1 MKEFIPEDTFEETDN
16 KNELRNLL
24 FNYFIYWKWFIL
36 SVVLCWAGAWFYL
49 RYATPVYNVSATVM
63 IKDDKKGS
71 RASEMLALEDMGFLS
86 SSGSIENEM
95 EILRSKSLIKQAV
108 TALKIYATYTT
119 KGHIGSRDLYTDSPI
134 AVEMSATDLNKL
146 KTGFNFEVVLQ
157 PDSTLDISGN
167 IGGEEI
173 AAHVQQLPILLDT
186 PAGRLTLSLR
196 PNTKPIFDETIY
208 ITITPPLQMAKAYL
222 AALSI
227 AGTSNMTS
235 IANINIQTTNKQR
248 GEDFVNKLIEVY
260 NLDANN
266 DKKLIAT
273 KTAEFIDERIV
284 IINRELGSTEAEL
297 ENFKRS
303 AGLTSI
309 SDANTFVQESSEYE
323 KKRMDIGTQLNLME
337 YLRDYIDNRANQ
349 DAVIPSNVGVNDV
362 SLSALINKYNE
373 MILERNRLLRT
384 SSESNPVIIRKN
396 SDLSAMRANIRSA
409 INSVYKGLLIS
420 KEDIDRQASKYS
432 NRIDQAPT
440 QERALT
446 GIARQQEI
454 KAGLYMMLLQKR
466 EENSIALAATADNAK
481 IIDAATANDHPIA
494 PNYSLVRMIAIVI
507 GLLIPIVAITL
518 VNFFRF
524 RIEGH
529 ADVEKLTRIPI
540 LCDVPTD
547 YQSEKNG
554 STIVVKENE
563 NNMMSEVFRSMR
575 TNLQF
580 ILGKKENNVILITS
594 TISGEGKTFVSC
606 NLSVSL
612 ALLGKR
618 VVIVGLDIRKPK
630 LAEYFGLEQKHLKG
644 ITSFLTDDS
653 TDLHSLLLP
662 TQASSNLQILPSGS
676 VPPNPAELL
685 ARPSLDKAITQLSQE
700 FDYVILDTAPVG
712 MVTDTLIMSRVANA
726 TVYVCRADYSYKSD
740 FGLIN
745 ELKKENKL
753 PEMAIVINGIDMK
766 KKKHSYY
773 YGYGNKYGYGK
784 RYGYGYGYGYGEKQ
798 KEKRK

>member
-1 MKEFIPEDTFEETDN
+1 MKEFISEESFEETDN
-16 KNELRNLL
+16 KNELKNLL
-24 FNYFIYWKWFIL
+24 FSYLIYWKWFVL
-36 SVVLCWAGAWFYL
+36 SIILCWAGAWIYL
-49 RYATPVYNVSATVM
+49 RYATPVYNVSATIM

-86 SSGSIENEM
+86 AGGSIENEM
-95 EILRSKSLIKQAV
+95 EILRSKSLIGQAV

-134 AVEMSATDLNKL
+134 AIEMSPADLNKL

-157 PDSTLDISGN
+157 PDSTLDINGN
-167 IGGEEI
+167 IGGKDI
-173 AAHVQQLPILLDT
+173 STHIPKLPILLDT

-196 PNTKPIFDETIY
+196 PNTPPIYSENIY
-208 ITITPPLQMAKAYL
+208 INITPPLQMAKAYL

-227 AGTSNMTS
+227 AGTSNTTS
-235 IANINIQTTNKQR
+235 IANISIQTTNKQR

-260 NLDANN
+260 NRDASN

-303 AGLTSI
+303 AGLTSM
-309 SDANTFVQESSEYE
+309 SDATTFVQENSEYE
-323 KKRMDIGTQLNLME
+323 KKRLDIGTQLNLME

-349 DAVIPSNVGVNDV
+349 DAVIPSNVGVHDV

-384 SSESNPVIIRKN
+384 SSESNPVIVRKN
-396 SDLSAMRANIRSA
+396 NDLSAMRTNIKSA
-409 INSVYKGLLIS
+409 INSVYEGLMIS

-494 PNYSLVRMIAIVI
+494 PNYSLIRMIAVVV
-507 GLLIPIVAITL
+507 GLLIPIVIITL

-524 RIEGH
+524 RIEGR

-540 LCDVPTD
+540 ICDVPAD
-547 YQSEKNG
+547 YTQSK
-554 STIVVKENE
+554 SPQSSIVVKENE
-563 NNMMSEVFRSMR
+563 NSMMSEVFRSMR

-594 TISGEGKTFVSC
+594 TISGEGKTFISC
-606 NLSVSL
+606 NLGISL

-630 LAEYFGLEQKHLKG
+630 LAEYFGFEQRHLEG
-644 ITSFLTDDS
+644 ITSFLADDS
-653 TDLHSLLLP
+653 IDLHSLLLP
-662 TQASSNLQILPSGS
+662 VQASSNLWLLPSGS

-685 ARPSLDKAITQLSQE
+685 ARPSLEKAVALLAEE

-712 MVTDTLIMSRVANA
+712 MVTDTLVVSRVANA
-726 TVYVCRADYSYKSD
+726 SIYICRADYSYKSD
-740 FGLIN
+740 FELIN

-753 PEMAIVINGIDMK
+753 PEMSIVINGINMK
-766 KKKHSYY
+766 KKKYGYY
-773 YGYGNKYGYGK
+773 YGYGKKYGYGK
-784 RYGYGYGYGYGEKQ
+784 RYGYGYGYGE
-798 KEKRK
+798 KEK

>member
-1 MKEFIPEDTFEETDN
+1 MKEFTPEDTFEETDN

-24 FNYFIYWKWFIL
+24 FNYLIYWKWFIL
-36 SVVLCWAGAWFYL
+36 SVILCWAGAWFYL

-63 IKDDKKGS
+63 IKDDKKGG

-95 EILRSKSLIKQAV
+95 EILRSKSLIRQAV

-134 AVEMSATDLNKL
+134 AVEMAAEDLNRL
-146 KTGFNFEVVLQ
+146 KHGFSFEAVLQ
-157 PDSTLDISGN
+157 PDSTLNISGN
-167 IGGEEI
+167 IGGKDI
-173 AAHVQQLPILLDT
+173 TAHIGQLPTLVDT

-196 PNTKPIFDETIY
+196 PGGELIFDETIY
-208 ITITPPLQMAKAYL
+208 IRITPPLQMAKAYL

-227 AGTSNMTS
+227 ASTSNTTS

-266 DKKLIAT
+266 DKKLVAT
-273 KTAEFIDERIV
+273 KTAEFIDERIQ

-309 SDANTFVQESSEYE
+309 NDANTFVQESSEYE

-337 YLRDYIDNRANQ
+337 YLRDYTANPANQ
-349 DAVIPSNVGVNDV
+349 DAVIPANVGVNDI

-384 SSESNPVIIRKN
+384 SSESNPVIVRKN
-396 SDLSAMRANIRSA
+396 SDLEAMRANIRSA
-409 INSVYKGLLIS
+409 INSVHKGLLIS

-432 NRIDQAPT
+432 SRIDQAPT

-481 IIDAATANDHPIA
+481 IIDAATANDRPIS
-494 PNYSLVRMIAIVI
+494 PNYSLIRMIAVVL
-507 GLLIPIVAITL
+507 GLLIPVVVITL
-518 VNFFRF
+518 INFFRF
-524 RIEGH
+524 RIEGRT
-529 ADVEKLTRIPI
+529 DVEKLTRIPI

-547 YQSEKNG
+547 HLSGKNG
-554 STIVVKENE
+554 SSIVVKEND
-563 NNMMSEVFRSMR
+563 NNLMSEVFRSMR

-580 ILGKKENNVILITS
+580 ILGKKDNNIILVTS
-594 TISGEGKTFVSC
+594 TISGEGKTFISC
-606 NLSVSL
+606 NLGISL

-630 LAEYFGLEQKHLKG
+630 LAEYFGFTQKHLKG
-644 ITSFLTDDS
+644 ITSFLADDNI
-653 TDLHSLLLP
+653 DLHTLLLP
-662 TQASSNLQILPSGS
+662 APQSKNLQILPSGS

-685 ARPSLDKAITQLSQE
+685 SRPSLEKAVAQLSLE

-712 MVTDTLIMSRVANA
+712 MVTDTLILSRVADA
-726 TVYVCRADYSYKSD
+726 TVYVCRADYSFKSD
-740 FGLIN
+740 FDLIN
-745 ELKKENKL
+745 DLKKENKL
-753 PEMAIVINGIDMK
+753 PDMALVINGIDMK

-773 YGYGNKYGYGK
+773 YGYGGKYGYGK
-784 RYGYGYGYGYGEKQ
+784 RYGYGYGYGEK
-798 KEKRK
+798 E

>member
-227 AGTSNMTS
+227 AGTSNTTS

-297 ENFKRS
+297 E
-303 AGLTSI
+303 T
-309 SDANTFVQESSEYE
+309 
-323 KKRMDIGTQLNLME
+323 
-337 YLRDYIDNRANQ
+337 
-349 DAVIPSNVGVNDV
+349 SNV
-362 SLSALINKYNE
+362 
-373 MILERNRLLRT
+373 
-384 SSESNPVIIRKN
+384 
-396 SDLSAMRANIRSA
+396 
-409 INSVYKGLLIS
+409 
-420 KEDIDRQASKYS
+420 
-432 NRIDQAPT
+432 AP
-440 QERALT
+440 
-446 GIARQQEI
+446 G
-454 KAGLYMMLLQKR
+454 
-466 EENSIALAATADNAK
+466 
-481 IIDAATANDHPIA
+481 
-494 PNYSLVRMIAIVI
+494 
-507 GLLIPIVAITL
+507 
-518 VNFFRF
+518 
-524 RIEGH
+524 
-529 ADVEKLTRIPI
+529 
-540 LCDVPTD
+540 
-547 YQSEKNG
+547 
-554 STIVVKENE
+554 
-563 NNMMSEVFRSMR
+563 
-575 TNLQF
+575 
-580 ILGKKENNVILITS
+580 
-594 TISGEGKTFVSC
+594 
-606 NLSVSL
+606 
-612 ALLGKR
+612 
-618 VVIVGLDIRKPK
+618 
-630 LAEYFGLEQKHLKG
+630 
-644 ITSFLTDDS
+644 
-653 TDLHSLLLP
+653 
-662 TQASSNLQILPSGS
+662 
-676 VPPNPAELL
+676 
-685 ARPSLDKAITQLSQE
+685 
-700 FDYVILDTAPVG
+700 
-712 MVTDTLIMSRVANA
+712 
-726 TVYVCRADYSYKSD
+726 
-740 FGLIN
+740 
-745 ELKKENKL
+745 
-753 PEMAIVINGIDMK
+753 
-766 KKKHSYY
+766 
-773 YGYGNKYGYGK
+773 
-784 RYGYGYGYGYGEKQ
+784 
-798 KEKRK
+798 